1 MGQLWM
7 GRDGWTFMLP
17 TPNGISIAAA
27 IRRIPGVPFIADATN
42 RICDRYAAPDDVLR
56 TVLFLML
63 ARAQD
68 GHLQLGTSLDAI
80 ESVKGQL
87 REWCVQIKSVESIND
102 DYTEAICAWLDA
114 LADCWP
120 APMEHP
126 LPGKLIVSTETGLQL
141 RRFHSIEAGLEAAI
155 TERLEGDA
163 VTDKSAWDAAVADAI
178 LSMATRNDI
187 HLATEQQAAVAA
199 ASRKLLIIT
208 GGPGTG
214 KTTVIASILD
224 TWKRFA
230 SKCGTDVR
238 IALAAPTARAATRI
252 TAALSRQKV
261 DAAAA
266 MTVHRLLG
274 SRPDQHNAYYYNQ
287 RNPLEVDVLIVD
299 EVSMLDAS
307 LMDALLQAMP
317 PDACLILVGDPNQL
331 PSVEAGS
338 VLQDLMV
345 LQSYLGDK
353 SPIVTLKRN
362 QRATSELSAIADA
375 ILDGDFTTAQDL
387 LGKHLR
393 NDVAPHGGLRQPEQM
408 LERYAKFRPRMAAPM
423 RFNSVQ
429 ALLESAD
436 ALLRELSAW
445 QIICPL
451 RRQVDVINQQ
461 FDGLKHPD
469 GITPIIVTRNNY
481 ALELMNGE
489 IGFSAWVGDELYAAF
504 EPLLTTTKDGH
515 LVVGQTRLLP
525 YASLTDI
532 DNAYA
537 ITVHKSQGSEWGTVD
552 VVLPAEPHRLCT
564 RELIYTAVTRAR
576 NNIGILGSD
585 AVLRSAL
592 ATRIFRDS
600 NLGNRLTTAVRKL
613 AK

>member
-1 MGQLWM
+1 
-7 GRDGWTFMLP
+7 MLP

-27 IRRIPGVPFIADATN
+27 IRRIPGIPFIADATN

-68 GHLQLGTSLDAI
+68 GHLQLGSSPDAI
-80 ESVKGQL
+80 QSVKGQL
-87 REWCVQIKSVESIND
+87 REWSVQIKSNELLNND
-102 DYTEAICAWLDA
+102 HAEATSGWLDA

-120 APMEHP
+120 APMDHLFP
-126 LPGKLIVSTETGLQL
+126 SNLIVTTASGLQL
-141 RRFHSIEAGLEAAI
+141 RRFNSIEAGLEATI

-163 VTDKSAWDAAVADAI
+163 VIDKSAWDAAVSEAI

-187 HLATEQQAAVAA
+187 HLAVEQQAAVAA

-224 TWKRFA
+224 AWKRFA
-230 SKCGTDVR
+230 SICGTDVR

-338 VLQDLMV
+338 VLQDLMA
-345 LQSYLGDK
+345 LQSDLGDN
-353 SPIVTLKRN
+353 SPIVTLVRN

-375 ILDGDFTTAQDL
+375 ILDGDATAAKEL
-387 LGKHLR
+387 LGERLC
-393 NDVAPHGGLRQPEQM
+393 NDVAPHGGLRHPEKM
-408 LERYAKFRPRMAAPM
+408 LARYAEFRPQMATPM
-423 RFNSVQ
+423 RFNSIYT
-429 ALLESAD
+429 LLESAD
-436 ALLRELSAW
+436 MLLREVGAW

-451 RRQVDVINQQ
+451 RRQVNVINQQ
-461 FDGLKHPD
+461 FDGIKHPD

-481 ALELMNGE
+481 ALDLMNGE
-489 IGFSAWVGDELYAAF
+489 IGFSAWVGDELYAVF
-504 EPLLTTTKDGH
+504 EPLLTTTKDGS
-515 LVVGQTRLLP
+515 LVVGPTRLLP

-537 ITVHKSQGSEWGTVD
+537 ITVHKSQGSEWGSVD
-552 VVLPAEPHRLCT
+552 VVLPTEANRLCT

-576 NNIGILGSD
+576 NNIQILGSD
-585 AVLRSAL
+585 AVFSSAL

-600 NLGNRLTTAVRKL
+600 NLGSRLTTAVRKL

>member
-1 MGQLWM
+1 M
-7 GRDGWTFMLP
+7 FP

-27 IRRIPGVPFIADATN
+27 IRRIPGIPFIADATN

-68 GHLQLGTSLDAI
+68 GHLQLGSSPDAI
-80 ESVKGQL
+80 QSVKGQL
-87 REWCVQIKSVESIND
+87 QEWSLQIKSDELLND
-102 DYTEAICAWLDA
+102 HHAEATCGWLDA

-120 APMEHP
+120 APMDHLFP
-126 LPGKLIVSTETGLQL
+126 SNLIVTTASGLQL

-163 VTDKSAWDAAVADAI
+163 VTDKSAWDAAVAEAI

-187 HLATEQQAAVAA
+187 HLAVEQQAAVAA

-224 TWKRFA
+224 AWKRFS

-261 DAAAA
+261 DAIAA

-317 PDACLILVGDPNQL
+317 ADACLILVGDPNQL

-338 VLQDLMV
+338 VLQDLMA
-345 LQSYLGDK
+345 LQSDLGDK
-353 SPIVTLKRN
+353 SPIVTLVRN
-362 QRATSELSAIADA
+362 QRATSELSAIADTM
-375 ILDGDFTTAQDL
+375 LDGDATAAKEL
-387 LGKHLR
+387 LGERLC
-393 NDVAPHGGLRQPEQM
+393 NDVAPHGGLRHPEKM
-408 LERYAKFRPRMAAPM
+408 RVRYAEFRPQMATPT
-423 RFNSVQ
+423 RFNSTY

-436 ALLRELSAW
+436 ALLRELGAW

-451 RRQVDVINQQ
+451 RRQVNVINQQ
-461 FDGLKHPD
+461 FDGMKHPD

-481 ALELMNGE
+481 ALDLMNGE
-489 IGFSAWVGDELYAAF
+489 IGFSAWVGDELYAVF
-504 EPLLTTTKDGH
+504 EPLLTTTKDGT
-515 LVVGQTRLLP
+515 LVVGPTRLLP

-552 VVLPAEPHRLCT
+552 VVLPTDANRLCT

-576 NNIGILGSD
+576 NNIQILGSD
-585 AVLRSAL
+585 AVFSSAL

-600 NLGNRLTTAVRKL
+600 NLGSRLTTAVQKL
-613 AK
+613 TK

>member
-1 MGQLWM
+1 M
-7 GRDGWTFMLP
+7 DH
-17 TPNGISIAAA
+17 
-27 IRRIPGVPFIADATN
+27 
-42 RICDRYAAPDDVLR
+42 
-56 TVLFLML
+56 LFP
-63 ARAQD
+63 
-68 GHLQLGTSLDAI
+68 S
-80 ESVKGQL
+80 
-87 REWCVQIKSVESIND
+87 N
-102 DYTEAICAWLDA
+102 
-114 LADCWP
+114 
-120 APMEHP
+120 
-126 LPGKLIVSTETGLQL
+126 LIVTTASGLQL

-163 VTDKSAWDAAVADAI
+163 VTDKSAWDAAVAEAI

-187 HLATEQQAAVAA
+187 HLAVEQQAAVAA

-224 TWKRFA
+224 AWKRFS

-261 DAAAA
+261 DAIAA

-317 PDACLILVGDPNQL
+317 ADACLILVGDPNQL

-338 VLQDLMV
+338 VLQDLMA
-345 LQSYLGDK
+345 LQSDLGDK
-353 SPIVTLKRN
+353 SPIVTLVRN
-362 QRATSELSAIADA
+362 QRATSELSAIADTM
-375 ILDGDFTTAQDL
+375 LDGDATAAKEL
-387 LGKHLR
+387 LGERLC
-393 NDVAPHGGLRQPEQM
+393 NDVAPHGGLRHPEKM
-408 LERYAKFRPRMAAPM
+408 RVRYAEFRPQMATPT
-423 RFNSVQ
+423 RFNSTY

-436 ALLRELSAW
+436 ALLRELGAW

-451 RRQVDVINQQ
+451 RRQVNVINQQ
-461 FDGLKHPD
+461 FDGMKHPD

-481 ALELMNGE
+481 ALDLMNGE
-489 IGFSAWVGDELYAAF
+489 IGFSAWVGDELYAVF
-504 EPLLTTTKDGH
+504 EPLLTTTKDGT
-515 LVVGQTRLLP
+515 LVVGPTRLLP

-552 VVLPAEPHRLCT
+552 VVLPTDANRLCT

-576 NNIGILGSD
+576 NNIQILGSD
-585 AVLRSAL
+585 AVFSSAL

-600 NLGNRLTTAVRKL
+600 NLGSRLTTAVQKL
-613 AK
+613 TK

>member
-1 MGQLWM
+1 
-7 GRDGWTFMLP
+7 MLP

-27 IRRIPGVPFIADATN
+27 IRRIPGIPFIADATN

-68 GHLQLGTSLDAI
+68 GHLQLGSSPDAI
-80 ESVKGQL
+80 QSVKGQL
-87 REWCVQIKSVESIND
+87 QEWSLQIKSDELLND
-102 DYTEAICAWLDA
+102 HHAEATCGWLDA

-120 APMEHP
+120 APMDHLFP
-126 LPGKLIVSTETGLQL
+126 SNLIVTTASGLQL

-163 VTDKSAWDAAVADAI
+163 VTDKSAWDAAVAEAI

-187 HLATEQQAAVAA
+187 HLAVEQQAAVAA

-224 TWKRFA
+224 AWKRFS

-261 DAAAA
+261 DAIAA

-317 PDACLILVGDPNQL
+317 ADACLILVGDPNQL

-338 VLQDLMV
+338 VLQDLMA
-345 LQSYLGDK
+345 LQSDLGDK
-353 SPIVTLKRN
+353 SPIVTLVRN
-362 QRATSELSAIADA
+362 QRATSELSAIADTM
-375 ILDGDFTTAQDL
+375 LDGDATAAKEL
-387 LGKHLR
+387 LGERLC
-393 NDVAPHGGLRQPEQM
+393 NDVAPHGGLRHPEKM
-408 LERYAKFRPRMAAPM
+408 RVRYAEFRPQMATPT
-423 RFNSVQ
+423 RFNSTY

-436 ALLRELSAW
+436 ALLRELGAW

-451 RRQVDVINQQ
+451 RRQVNVINQQ
-461 FDGLKHPD
+461 FDGMKHPD

-481 ALELMNGE
+481 ALDLMNGE
-489 IGFSAWVGDELYAAF
+489 IGFSAWVGDELYAVF
-504 EPLLTTTKDGH
+504 EPLLTTTKDGT
-515 LVVGQTRLLP
+515 LVVGPTRLLP

-552 VVLPAEPHRLCT
+552 VVLPTEANRLCT

-576 NNIGILGSD
+576 NNIQILGSD
-585 AVLRSAL
+585 AVFSSAL

-600 NLGNRLTTAVRKL
+600 NLGNRLTNAVRKL

>member
-1 MGQLWM
+1 
-7 GRDGWTFMLP
+7 MLP

-27 IRRIPGVPFIADATN
+27 IRRIPGIPFIADATN

-56 TVLFLML
+56 SVLFLML

-68 GHLQLGTSLDAI
+68 GHLQLGSSPDAI
-80 ESVKGQL
+80 QSVKGQI
-87 REWCVQIKSVESIND
+87 REWSVQIKSDELLND
-102 DYTEAICAWLDA
+102 DYAEATCGWLDA

-120 APMEHP
+120 APMDHLFP
-126 LPGKLIVSTETGLQL
+126 SNLIVTTASGLQL

-163 VTDKSAWDAAVADAI
+163 VTDKSAWNTAVAEAI

-187 HLATEQQAAVAA
+187 YLAVEQQAAVAA

-224 TWKRFA
+224 AWKRFS

-338 VLQDLMV
+338 VLQDLMA
-345 LQSYLGDK
+345 LQSDLGDK
-353 SPIVTLKRN
+353 SPIVTLVRN

-375 ILDGDFTTAQDL
+375 MLDGDTSAARDL
-387 LGKHLR
+387 LGERLC
-393 NDVAPHGGLRQPEQM
+393 NDVAPHGGLRHPEKM
-408 LERYAKFRPRMAAPM
+408 LVRYAEFRPRMAIPT
-423 RFNSVQ
+423 RFNSTY

-436 ALLRELSAW
+436 ALLRELGAW

-451 RRQVDVINQQ
+451 RRQVNVINQQ
-461 FDGLKHPD
+461 FDGMKHPD

-481 ALELMNGE
+481 ALDLMNGE
-489 IGFSAWVGDELYAAF
+489 IGFSAWVGDELYAVF
-504 EPLLTTTKDGH
+504 EPLLTTTKDGT
-515 LVVGQTRLLP
+515 LVVGPTRLLP

-552 VVLPAEPHRLCT
+552 VVLPTEANRLCT

-576 NNIGILGSD
+576 NNIQILGSD
-585 AVLRSAL
+585 AVFSSAL

-600 NLGNRLTTAVRKL
+600 NLGSRLTTAVQKL
-613 AK
+613 TK

>member
-1 MGQLWM
+1 M

-68 GHLQLGTSLDAI
+68 GHLQLGSSPDAI
-80 ESVKGQL
+80 QSVKGQL
-87 REWCVQIKSVESIND
+87 REWSVQIKSAELLND
-102 DYTEAICAWLDA
+102 EHTETICEWLDA
-114 LADCWP
+114 LADVWP
-120 APMEHP
+120 APMDHP
-126 LPGKLIVSTETGLQL
+126 FPSNLIVTTATGLQL
-141 RRFHSIEAGLEAAI
+141 RRFNSIEADLEAAI

-163 VTDKSAWDAAVADAI
+163 VTDKSAWDAAVAEAVQ
-178 LSMATRNDI
+178 SMATRNDI
-187 HLATEQQAAVAA
+187 HLAVEQQAAVAA

-224 TWKRFA
+224 AWKRFS

-261 DAAAA
+261 DAVAA

-317 PDACLILVGDPNQL
+317 TDACLILVGDPNQL

-338 VLQDLMV
+338 VLQDLMA
-345 LQSYLGDK
+345 LQSDLGER
-353 SPIVTLKRN
+353 SPIITLKRN
-362 QRATSELSAIADA
+362 KRATSELSAIADA
-375 ILDGDFTTAQDL
+375 ILDGDSTTAQEL
-387 LGKHLR
+387 LGDQLR
-393 NDVAPHGGLRQPEQM
+393 NDVAPHGGLRQPEKM
-408 LERYAKFRPRMAAPM
+408 LERYAEFRPLMAAPM
-423 RFNSVQ
+423 RFNSTQ

-436 ALLRELSAW
+436 ALLCELSAW

-451 RRQVDVINQQ
+451 RRQVNVINQQ
-461 FDGLKHPD
+461 FDGMKHPD

-481 ALELMNGE
+481 ALDLMNGE

-504 EPLLTTTKDGH
+504 EPLLTTTKDGT
-515 LVVGQTRLLP
+515 LVVGPTRLLP

-532 DNAYA
+532 ENAYA

-552 VVLPAEPHRLCT
+552 VVLPTEPHRLCT

-576 NNIGILGSD
+576 KNVEVLGSKT
-585 AVLRSAL
+585 VFTSAL
-592 ATRIFRDS
+592 GMRIFRDS
-600 NLGNRLTTAVRKL
+600 NLGNRLTNAVRKL

>member
-27 IRRIPGVPFIADATN
+27 IRRIPGIPFIADATN

-68 GHLQLGTSLDAI
+68 GHLQLGSSPDAI
-80 ESVKGQL
+80 QSVKGQL
-87 REWCVQIKSVESIND
+87 QEWSLQIKSDELLND
-102 DYTEAICAWLDA
+102 HHAEATCGWLDA

-120 APMEHP
+120 APMDHLFP
-126 LPGKLIVSTETGLQL
+126 SNLIVTTASGLQL

-163 VTDKSAWDAAVADAI
+163 VTDKSAWDAAVAEAI

-187 HLATEQQAAVAA
+187 HLAVEQQAAVAA

-224 TWKRFA
+224 AWKRFS

-261 DAAAA
+261 DAIAA

-317 PDACLILVGDPNQL
+317 ADACLILVGDPNQL

-338 VLQDLMV
+338 VLQDLMA
-345 LQSYLGDK
+345 LQSDLGDK
-353 SPIVTLKRN
+353 SPIVTLVRN
-362 QRATSELSAIADA
+362 QRATSELSAIADTM
-375 ILDGDFTTAQDL
+375 LDGDATAAKEL
-387 LGKHLR
+387 LGERLC
-393 NDVAPHGGLRQPEQM
+393 NDVAPHGGLRHPEKM
-408 LERYAKFRPRMAAPM
+408 RVRYAEFRPQMATPT
-423 RFNSVQ
+423 RFNSTY

-436 ALLRELSAW
+436 ALLRELGAW

-451 RRQVDVINQQ
+451 RRQVNVINQQ
-461 FDGLKHPD
+461 FDGMKHPD

-481 ALELMNGE
+481 ALDLMNGE
-489 IGFSAWVGDELYAAF
+489 IGFSAWVGDELYAVF
-504 EPLLTTTKDGH
+504 EPLLTTTKDGT
-515 LVVGQTRLLP
+515 LVVGPTRLLP

-552 VVLPAEPHRLCT
+552 VVLPTDANRLCT

-576 NNIGILGSD
+576 NNIQILGSD
-585 AVLRSAL
+585 AVFSSAL

-600 NLGNRLTTAVRKL
+600 NLGSRLTTAVQKL
-613 AK
+613 TK

>member
-56 TVLFLML
+56 TVLFLTL

-68 GHLQLGTSLDAI
+68 GHLQLGSSPDAI
-80 ESVKGQL
+80 QSVKGQL
-87 REWCVQIKSVESIND
+87 RMWSLQIKSDELLND
-102 DYTEAICAWLDA
+102 HHAEATCGWLDA

-120 APMEHP
+120 APMDHLFP
-126 LPGKLIVSTETGLQL
+126 SNLIVTTASGLQL

-163 VTDKSAWDAAVADAI
+163 VTDKSAWDAAVAEAI

-187 HLATEQQAAVAA
+187 HLAVEQQAAVAA

-224 TWKRFA
+224 AWKRFS

-261 DAAAA
+261 DAIAA

-317 PDACLILVGDPNQL
+317 ADACLILVGDPNQL

-338 VLQDLMV
+338 VLQDLMA
-345 LQSYLGDK
+345 LQSDLGDK
-353 SPIVTLKRN
+353 SPIVTLVRN
-362 QRATSELSAIADA
+362 QRATSELSAIADTM
-375 ILDGDFTTAQDL
+375 LDGDATAAKEL
-387 LGKHLR
+387 LGERLC
-393 NDVAPHGGLRQPEQM
+393 NDVAPHGGLRHPEKM
-408 LERYAKFRPRMAAPM
+408 RVRYAEFRPQMATPT
-423 RFNSVQ
+423 RFNSTY

-436 ALLRELSAW
+436 ALLRELGAW

-451 RRQVDVINQQ
+451 RRQVNVINQQ
-461 FDGLKHPD
+461 FDGMKHPD

-481 ALELMNGE
+481 ALDLMNGE
-489 IGFSAWVGDELYAAF
+489 IGFSAWVGDELYAVF
-504 EPLLTTTKDGH
+504 EPLLTTTKDGT
-515 LVVGQTRLLP
+515 LVVGPTRLLP

-552 VVLPAEPHRLCT
+552 VVLPTDANRLCT

-576 NNIGILGSD
+576 NNIQILGSD
-585 AVLRSAL
+585 AVFSSAI

-600 NLGNRLTTAVRKL
+600 NLGSRLTTAVQKL
-613 AK
+613 TK

>member
-1 MGQLWM
+1 M
-7 GRDGWTFMLP
+7 FP

-27 IRRIPGVPFIADATN
+27 IRRIPGIPFIADATN

-68 GHLQLGTSLDAI
+68 GHLQLGSSPDAI
-80 ESVKGQL
+80 QSVKGQL
-87 REWCVQIKSVESIND
+87 RMWSLQIKSDELLND
-102 DYTEAICAWLDA
+102 HHAEATCGWLDA

-120 APMEHP
+120 APMDHLFP
-126 LPGKLIVSTETGLQL
+126 SNLIVTTASGLQL

-163 VTDKSAWDAAVADAI
+163 VTDKSAWDAAVAEAI

-187 HLATEQQAAVAA
+187 HLAVEQQAAVAA

-224 TWKRFA
+224 AWKRFS

-261 DAAAA
+261 DAIAA

-317 PDACLILVGDPNQL
+317 ADACLILVGDPNQL

-338 VLQDLMV
+338 VLQDLMA
-345 LQSYLGDK
+345 LQSDLGDK
-353 SPIVTLKRN
+353 SPIVTLVRN
-362 QRATSELSAIADA
+362 QRATSELSAIADTM
-375 ILDGDFTTAQDL
+375 LDGDATAAKEL
-387 LGKHLR
+387 LGERLC
-393 NDVAPHGGLRQPEQM
+393 NDVAPHGGLRHPEKM
-408 LERYAKFRPRMAAPM
+408 RVRYAEFRPQMATPT
-423 RFNSVQ
+423 RFNSTY

-436 ALLRELSAW
+436 ALLRELGAW

-451 RRQVDVINQQ
+451 RRQVNVINQQ
-461 FDGLKHPD
+461 FDGMKHPD

-481 ALELMNGE
+481 ALDLMNGE
-489 IGFSAWVGDELYAAF
+489 IGFSAWVGDELYAVF
-504 EPLLTTTKDGH
+504 EPLLTTTKDGT
-515 LVVGQTRLLP
+515 LVVGPTRLLP

-552 VVLPAEPHRLCT
+552 VVLPTDANRLCT

-576 NNIGILGSD
+576 NNIQILGSD
-585 AVLRSAL
+585 AVFSSAI

-600 NLGNRLTTAVRKL
+600 NLGSRLTTAVQKL
-613 AK
+613 TK

>member
-1 MGQLWM
+1 
-7 GRDGWTFMLP
+7 MLP

-68 GHLQLGTSLDAI
+68 GHLQLGSSPDAI
-80 ESVKGQL
+80 QSVKGQL
-87 REWCVQIKSVESIND
+87 REWSTQIKSAELLNDEHTESIC
-102 DYTEAICAWLDA
+102 EWLDA
-114 LADCWP
+114 LANVWP
-120 APMEHP
+120 APMDHP
-126 LPGKLIVSTETGLQL
+126 FPSNLIVTTASGLQL
-141 RRFHSIEAGLEAAI
+141 RRFHSIEADLEAAI

-163 VTDKSAWDAAVADAI
+163 ITDKSAWEAAVAEAI

-187 HLATEQQAAVAA
+187 HLAVEQKAAVAA

-224 TWKRFA
+224 AWKRFS

-261 DAAAA
+261 DAVAA

-317 PDACLILVGDPNQL
+317 TDACLILVGDPNQL

-338 VLQDLMV
+338 VLQDLMA
-345 LQSYLGDK
+345 LQSDLGER
-353 SPIVTLKRN
+353 SPIITLKRN

-375 ILDGDFTTAQDL
+375 ILDGDSTTAQDL
-387 LGKHLR
+387 LGEQLR
-393 NDVAPHGGLRQPEQM
+393 NDVAPHGGLRQPEKM

-423 RFNSVQ
+423 RFNSTH

-451 RRQVDVINQQ
+451 RRQVTVINQQ
-461 FDGLKHPD
+461 FDGMKHPD

-481 ALELMNGE
+481 ALDLMNGE

-504 EPLLTTTKDGH
+504 EPLLTTTKDGT
-515 LVVGQTRLLP
+515 LVVGPTRLLP

-552 VVLPAEPHRLCT
+552 VVLPTEPHRLCT

-576 NNIGILGSD
+576 KNVEVLGSNT
-585 AVLRSAL
+585 VFTSAL
-592 ATRIFRDS
+592 GMRIFRDS
-600 NLGNRLTTAVRKL
+600 NLGNRLTNAVRKL

>member
-1 MGQLWM
+1 
-7 GRDGWTFMLP
+7 MLP

-27 IRRIPGVPFIADATN
+27 IRRIPGIPFIADATN

-68 GHLQLGTSLDAI
+68 GHLQLGSSPDAI
-80 ESVKGQL
+80 QSVKGQL
-87 REWCVQIKSVESIND
+87 REWSVQIKSNELLNND
-102 DYTEAICAWLDA
+102 HAEATSGWLDA

-120 APMEHP
+120 APMDHLFP
-126 LPGKLIVSTETGLQL
+126 SNLIVTTASGLQL
-141 RRFHSIEAGLEAAI
+141 RRFNSIEAGLEATI

-163 VTDKSAWDAAVADAI
+163 VIDKSAWDAAVSEAI
-178 LSMATRNDI
+178 LSMATRNAI
-187 HLATEQQAAVAA
+187 HLAVEQQAAVAA

-224 TWKRFA
+224 AWKRFA
-230 SKCGTDVR
+230 SICGTDVR

-317 PDACLILVGDPNQL
+317 SDACLILVGDPNQL

-338 VLQDLMV
+338 VLQDLMA
-345 LQSYLGDK
+345 LQSDLGDN
-353 SPIVTLKRN
+353 SPIVTLVRN

-375 ILDGDFTTAQDL
+375 ILDGDATAAKEL
-387 LGKHLR
+387 LGERLC
-393 NDVAPHGGLRQPEQM
+393 NDVAPHGGLRHPEKM
-408 LERYAKFRPRMAAPM
+408 LARYAEFRPQMATPM
-423 RFNSVQ
+423 RFNSIYT
-429 ALLESAD
+429 LLESAD
-436 ALLRELSAW
+436 MLLREVGAW

-451 RRQVDVINQQ
+451 RRQVNVINQQ
-461 FDGLKHPD
+461 FDGIKHPD

-481 ALELMNGE
+481 ALDLMNGE
-489 IGFSAWVGDELYAAF
+489 IGFSAWVGDELYAVF
-504 EPLLTTTKDGH
+504 EPLLTTTKDGS
-515 LVVGQTRLLP
+515 LVVGPTRLLP

-552 VVLPAEPHRLCT
+552 VVLPTEANRLCT

-576 NNIGILGSD
+576 NNIQILGSD
-585 AVLRSAL
+585 AVFSSAL

-600 NLGNRLTTAVRKL
+600 NLGSRLTTAVRKL

>member
-1 MGQLWM
+1 
-7 GRDGWTFMLP
+7 MLP

-68 GHLQLGTSLDAI
+68 GHLQLGSSPDAI
-80 ESVKGQL
+80 QSVKGQL
-87 REWCVQIKSVESIND
+87 QEWSLQIKSDELLND
-102 DYTEAICAWLDA
+102 HHAEATCGWLDA

-120 APMEHP
+120 APMDHLFP
-126 LPGKLIVSTETGLQL
+126 SNLIVTTASGLQL

-163 VTDKSAWDAAVADAI
+163 VTDKSAWDAAVAEAI

-187 HLATEQQAAVAA
+187 HLAVEQQAAVAA

-224 TWKRFA
+224 AWKRFS

-261 DAAAA
+261 DAIAA

-317 PDACLILVGDPNQL
+317 ADACLILVGDPNQL

-338 VLQDLMV
+338 VLQDLMA
-345 LQSYLGDK
+345 LQSDLADK
-353 SPIVTLKRN
+353 SPIVTLVRN
-362 QRATSELSAIADA
+362 QRATSELSAIADTM
-375 ILDGDFTTAQDL
+375 LDGDATAAKEL
-387 LGKHLR
+387 LGERLC
-393 NDVAPHGGLRQPEQM
+393 NDVAPHGGLRHPEKM
-408 LERYAKFRPRMAAPM
+408 RVRYAEFRPQMAIPT
-423 RFNSVQ
+423 RFNSTY

-436 ALLRELSAW
+436 ALLRELGAW

-451 RRQVDVINQQ
+451 RRQVNVINQQ
-461 FDGLKHPD
+461 FDGMKHPD

-481 ALELMNGE
+481 ALDLMNGE
-489 IGFSAWVGDELYAAF
+489 IGFSAWVGDELYAVF
-504 EPLLTTTKDGH
+504 EPLLTTTKDGT
-515 LVVGQTRLLP
+515 LVVGPTRLLP

-552 VVLPAEPHRLCT
+552 VVLPTEANRLCT

-576 NNIGILGSD
+576 NNIQILGSD
-585 AVLRSAL
+585 AVFSSAL

-600 NLGNRLTTAVRKL
+600 NLGSRLTTAVQKL
-613 AK
+613 TK

>member
-27 IRRIPGVPFIADATN
+27 IRRIPGIPFIADATN

-68 GHLQLGTSLDAI
+68 GHLQLGSSPDAI
-80 ESVKGQL
+80 QSVKGQL
-87 REWCVQIKSVESIND
+87 REWSLQIKSDELLND
-102 DYTEAICAWLDA
+102 HHAEATCGWLDA

-120 APMEHP
+120 APMDHLFP
-126 LPGKLIVSTETGLQL
+126 SNLIVTTASGLQL

-163 VTDKSAWDAAVADAI
+163 VTDKSAWDAAVAEAI

-187 HLATEQQAAVAA
+187 HLAVEQQAAVAA

-224 TWKRFA
+224 AWKRFS

-261 DAAAA
+261 DAIAA

-317 PDACLILVGDPNQL
+317 ADACLILVGDPNQL

-338 VLQDLMV
+338 VLQDLMA
-345 LQSYLGDK
+345 LQSDLGDK
-353 SPIVTLKRN
+353 SPIVTLVRN

-375 ILDGDFTTAQDL
+375 MLDGDATAAKEL
-387 LGKHLR
+387 LGERLC
-393 NDVAPHGGLRQPEQM
+393 NDVAPHGGLRHPEKM
-408 LERYAKFRPRMAAPM
+408 RVRYAEFRPQMAIPT
-423 RFNSVQ
+423 RFNSTY

-436 ALLRELSAW
+436 ALLRELGAW

-451 RRQVDVINQQ
+451 RRQVNVINQQ
-461 FDGLKHPD
+461 FDGMKHPD

-481 ALELMNGE
+481 ALDLMNGE
-489 IGFSAWVGDELYAAF
+489 IGFSAWVGDELYAVF
-504 EPLLTTTKDGH
+504 EPLLTTTKDGT
-515 LVVGQTRLLP
+515 LVVGPTRLLP

-552 VVLPAEPHRLCT
+552 VVLPTDANRLCT

-576 NNIGILGSD
+576 NNIQILGSD
-585 AVLRSAL
+585 AVFSSAL

-600 NLGNRLTTAVRKL
+600 NLGSRLTTAVQKL
-613 AK
+613 TK

>member
-1 MGQLWM
+1 
-7 GRDGWTFMLP
+7 MLP

-56 TVLFLML
+56 TVLFLTL

-68 GHLQLGTSLDAI
+68 GHLQLGSSPDAI
-80 ESVKGQL
+80 QSVKGQL
-87 REWCVQIKSVESIND
+87 RMWSLQIKSDELLND
-102 DYTEAICAWLDA
+102 HHAEATCGWLDA

-120 APMEHP
+120 APMDHLFP
-126 LPGKLIVSTETGLQL
+126 SNLIVTTASGLQL

-163 VTDKSAWDAAVADAI
+163 VTDKSAWDAAVAEAI

-187 HLATEQQAAVAA
+187 HLAVEQQAAVAA

-224 TWKRFA
+224 AWKRFS

-261 DAAAA
+261 DAIAA

-317 PDACLILVGDPNQL
+317 ADACLILVGDPNQL

-338 VLQDLMV
+338 VLQDLMA
-345 LQSYLGDK
+345 LQSDLGDK
-353 SPIVTLKRN
+353 SPIVTLVRN
-362 QRATSELSAIADA
+362 QRATSELSAIADTM
-375 ILDGDFTTAQDL
+375 LDGDATAAKEL
-387 LGKHLR
+387 LGERLC
-393 NDVAPHGGLRQPEQM
+393 NDVAPHGGLRHPEKM
-408 LERYAKFRPRMAAPM
+408 RVRYAEFRPQMATPT
-423 RFNSVQ
+423 RFNSTY

-436 ALLRELSAW
+436 ALLRELGAW

-451 RRQVDVINQQ
+451 RRQVNVINQQ
-461 FDGLKHPD
+461 FDGMKHPD

-481 ALELMNGE
+481 ALDLMNGE
-489 IGFSAWVGDELYAAF
+489 IGFSAWVGDELYAVF
-504 EPLLTTTKDGH
+504 EPLLTTTKDGT
-515 LVVGQTRLLP
+515 LVVGPTRLLP

-552 VVLPAEPHRLCT
+552 VVLPTDANRLCT

-576 NNIGILGSD
+576 NNIQILGSD
-585 AVLRSAL
+585 AVFSSAL

-600 NLGNRLTTAVRKL
+600 NLGSRLTTAVQKL
-613 AK
+613 TK

>member
-1 MGQLWM
+1 M
-7 GRDGWTFMLP
+7 FP

-27 IRRIPGVPFIADATN
+27 IRRIPGIPFIADATN

-68 GHLQLGTSLDAI
+68 GHLQLGSSPDAI
-80 ESVKGQL
+80 QSVKGQL
-87 REWCVQIKSVESIND
+87 RMWSLQIKSDELLND
-102 DYTEAICAWLDA
+102 HHAEATCGWLDA

-120 APMEHP
+120 APMDHLFP
-126 LPGKLIVSTETGLQL
+126 SNLIVTTASGLQL

-163 VTDKSAWDAAVADAI
+163 VTDKSAWDAAVAEAI

-187 HLATEQQAAVAA
+187 HLAVEQQAAVAA

-224 TWKRFA
+224 AWKRFS

-261 DAAAA
+261 DAIAA

-317 PDACLILVGDPNQL
+317 ADACLILVGDPNQL

-338 VLQDLMV
+338 VLQDLMA
-345 LQSYLGDK
+345 LQSDLGDK
-353 SPIVTLKRN
+353 SPIVTLVRN
-362 QRATSELSAIADA
+362 QRATSELSAIADTM
-375 ILDGDFTTAQDL
+375 LDGDATAAKEL
-387 LGKHLR
+387 LGERLC
-393 NDVAPHGGLRQPEQM
+393 NDVAPHGGLRHPEKM
-408 LERYAKFRPRMAAPM
+408 RVRYAEFRPQMATPT
-423 RFNSVQ
+423 RFNSTY

-436 ALLRELSAW
+436 ALLRELGAW

-451 RRQVDVINQQ
+451 RRQVNVINQQ
-461 FDGLKHPD
+461 FDGMKHPD

-481 ALELMNGE
+481 ALDLMNGE
-489 IGFSAWVGDELYAAF
+489 IGFSAWVGDELYAVF
-504 EPLLTTTKDGH
+504 EPLLTTTKDGT
-515 LVVGQTRLLP
+515 LVVGPTRLLP

-552 VVLPAEPHRLCT
+552 VVLPTDANRLCT

-576 NNIGILGSD
+576 NNIQILGSD
-585 AVLRSAL
+585 AVFSSAL

-600 NLGNRLTTAVRKL
+600 NLGSRLTTAVQKL
-613 AK
+613 TK

>member
-1 MGQLWM
+1 
-7 GRDGWTFMLP
+7 MLP

-68 GHLQLGTSLDAI
+68 GHLQLGSSPDAI
-80 ESVKGQL
+80 QSVKGQL
-87 REWCVQIKSVESIND
+87 REWSVQIKSAELLSD
-102 DYTEAICAWLDA
+102 EHTETICEWLDA
-114 LADCWP
+114 LANAWP
-120 APMEHP
+120 APMDHP
-126 LPGKLIVSTETGLQL
+126 FPSNLIATTATGLQL
-141 RRFHSIEAGLEAAI
+141 RRFNSIEADLEAAI

-163 VTDKSAWDAAVADAI
+163 VIDKSAWDAAVAEAI

-187 HLATEQQAAVAA
+187 HLAVEQQGAVAA

-224 TWKRFA
+224 AWKRFS

-261 DAAAA
+261 DAVAA

-299 EVSMLDAS
+299 EVSMLDAR

-317 PDACLILVGDPNQL
+317 TDACLILVGDPNQL

-338 VLQDLMV
+338 VLQDLMA
-345 LQSYLGDK
+345 LQSDLGER
-353 SPIVTLKRN
+353 SPIITLKRN

-375 ILDGDFTTAQDL
+375 ILDGDSTTAQEL
-387 LGKHLR
+387 LGDRLR
-393 NDVAPHGGLRQPEQM
+393 NDVAPHGGVRHPEKM
-408 LERYAKFRPRMAAPM
+408 LERYAKFRPLMATPM
-423 RFNSVQ
+423 RFKSTQ

-436 ALLRELSAW
+436 TLLRELSAW

-451 RRQVDVINQQ
+451 RRQVNVINQQ
-461 FDGLKHPD
+461 FDGMKHPD

-481 ALELMNGE
+481 ALDLMNGE

-504 EPLLTTTKDGH
+504 EPLLTTTKDGT
-515 LVVGQTRLLP
+515 LVVGPTRLLP

-532 DNAYA
+532 ENAYA

-552 VVLPAEPHRLCT
+552 VVLPTEPHRLCT

-576 NNIGILGSD
+576 KNVEVLGSKT
-585 AVLRSAL
+585 VFTSAL
-592 ATRIFRDS
+592 GMRIFRDS
-600 NLGNRLTTAVRKL
+600 NLGNRLTNAVRKL

>member
-27 IRRIPGVPFIADATN
+27 IRRIPGIPFIADATN

-68 GHLQLGTSLDAI
+68 GHLQLGSSPDAI
-80 ESVKGQL
+80 QSVKGQL
-87 REWCVQIKSVESIND
+87 QEWSLQIKSDELLND
-102 DYTEAICAWLDA
+102 HHAEATCGWLDA

-120 APMEHP
+120 APMDHLFP
-126 LPGKLIVSTETGLQL
+126 SNLIVTTASGLQL

-163 VTDKSAWDAAVADAI
+163 VTDKSAWDAAVAEAI

-187 HLATEQQAAVAA
+187 HLAVEQQAAVAA

-224 TWKRFA
+224 AWKRFS

-261 DAAAA
+261 DAIAA

-317 PDACLILVGDPNQL
+317 ADACLILVGDPNQL

-338 VLQDLMV
+338 VLQDLMA
-345 LQSYLGDK
+345 LQSDLGDK
-353 SPIVTLKRN
+353 SPIVTLVRN
-362 QRATSELSAIADA
+362 QRATSELSAIADTM
-375 ILDGDFTTAQDL
+375 LDGDATAAKEL
-387 LGKHLR
+387 LGERLC
-393 NDVAPHGGLRQPEQM
+393 NDVAPHGGLRHPEKM
-408 LERYAKFRPRMAAPM
+408 RVRYAEFRPQMAIPT
-423 RFNSVQ
+423 RFNSTY

-436 ALLRELSAW
+436 ALLRELGAW

-451 RRQVDVINQQ
+451 RRQVNVINQQ
-461 FDGLKHPD
+461 FDGMKHPD

-481 ALELMNGE
+481 ALDLMNGE
-489 IGFSAWVGDELYAAF
+489 IGFSAWVGDELYAVF
-504 EPLLTTTKDGH
+504 EPLLTTTKDGT
-515 LVVGQTRLLP
+515 LVVGPTRLLP

-552 VVLPAEPHRLCT
+552 VVLPTEANRLCT

-576 NNIGILGSD
+576 NNIQILGSD
-585 AVLRSAL
+585 AVFSSAL

-600 NLGNRLTTAVRKL
+600 NLGSRLTTAVQKL
-613 AK
+613 TK